1 MAPRQVTSTKFLAK
15 KLEKM
20 KAKFDPPLDINGP
33 ATLTISSKTERH
45 IELLEKYS
53 EIAQKDPIKAM
64 IEIEKDLETLTLVRN
79 HIWRKEWKDSPHLL
93 PKYAKN
99 WEIINDILIKSWET
113 QASSCRDI
121 CQEEDMVLL
130 SGQIKDVHGMLLYYF
145 KCLNVADDIKQVI
158 GVIDSGSNKTIYP
171 NGYVGTAQMSTSFLK
186 TGFGNVIENVY
197 SNSNTLRYNMDLCEY
212 IDEDP
217 AHPRFTSNPRFIS
230 RVGAKNERLL
240 FTPDEEMEKH
250 TAFYTHLYENQSFNV
265 ALYDVKMRKYIKE
278 KYGVEIESLVKKWSK
293 LCWNCF
299 KPFEDL
305 KKCAKCKIA
314 VYCGKKCQAQDWKT
328 HKIRHDLFYGCV
340 KSLMEMPRYV
350 NISNLESLAAKSERP
365 HRLVILANPA
375 TPI

>member
-158 GVIDSGSNKTIYP
+158 GVIDSGNNKTIYP

-197 SNSNTLRYNMDLCEY
+197 SNNNTLRYNMDLCEY

-350 NISNLESLAAKSERP
+350 NISNLESLAPKERP

>member
-121 CQEEDMVLL
+121 SQEEDMVLL

-197 SNSNTLRYNMDLCEY
+197 SNNNTLRYNMDLCEY

-217 AHPRFTSNPRFIS
+217 ADPRFTSNPRFIS

-350 NISNLESLAAKSERP
+350 NISNLESLAPKERP

>member
-1 MAPRQVTSTKFLAK
+1 
-15 KLEKM
+15 M

-64 IEIEKDLETLTLVRN
+64 IEIEKDLETLTLVHN

-121 CQEEDMVLL
+121 SQEEDMVLL

-158 GVIDSGSNKTIYP
+158 GVIDSGNNKTIYP

-197 SNSNTLRYNMDLCEY
+197 SNNNTLRYNMDLCEY

-350 NISNLESLAAKSERP
+350 NISNLESLAPKERP